1 MEGPLGLEP
10 RTPCL
15 KGRCSNQ
22 LSYGPAYSRAIRKQ
36 KIAYAANIYYRFNL
50 LLSMRSFF
58 ISPMTFGL
66 ARQQYIHKCANYTG
80 DHQYTLM
87 VMQKLE

>member
-22 LSYGPAYSRAIRKQ
+22 LSYGPARVLEYQKTLVNIAVYSGIV
-36 KIAYAANIYYRFNL
+36 NL
-50 LLSMRSFF
+50 LGQRLC
-58 ISPMTFGL
+58 
-66 ARQQYIHKCANYTG
+66 RQTTRYFLGGYQ
-80 DHQYTLM
+80 
-87 VMQKLE
+87 